1 MSPQSAS
8 SFVVPACDSCNNG
21 FAPLEADA
29 QGVVETLLDD
39 GDVDELEISQL
50 LDWFDKVR
58 IGLWGAD
65 LMRNPGHSF
74 VDRKLTVANR
84 MGQKDRCLLV
94 ARTSCQER
102 GLSFSG
108 TWSPSF
114 HATPSCF
121 GLAINNLYFFNLSYE
136 HAFSHRLGF
145 PALVDRRFT
154 AERLVAGDVRPG
166 SGKTRLPVLKRE
178 VALDCLSIFQPC
190 FGCPSMSETPDSF
203 DSEFTQHHTLDAT
216 TGRGRIFA
224 ASGELFFAQS
234 SPRSL
239 ELSSRTGYPRA
250 FAQVAMKFVVADLQD
265 WIDDLL
271 PSTYLW
277 SSEERRDFR
286 KRRALV
292 RAGTSDEIVRLQP
305 WLEHFAS
312 GEDPAVVR
320 AAVRFLR
327 RARRRE
333 PLLSDNCC
341 CSRHRPQPPES
352 RSTSAS
358 FRTALVSACLRV
370 DSVRLRSSGVAH
382 FPLKWLGTRCLSFTL
397 HRDPDS
403 RRSLRLLMPPG
414 RTPPSRLFPTSFR
427 LNASQNSPAS
437 QPSPCAHGAS
447 SSSLEPVPLGPA
459 TSPPLT
465 DAPLPSESP
474 LSAPCSSLQP
484 QRKTVSTTAIHRWP
498 HSPPSRPTT
507 CHNRSI
513 PCALPFMPFF
523 A

>member
-1 MSPQSAS
+1 MPSWLLSLTGDPSRMIPLSFDKTRNEMSPQSAS

-216 TGRGRIFA
+216 TGRGRNLRRVGGTFLRA
-224 ASGELFFAQS
+224 EQS
-234 SPRSL
+234 S
-239 ELSSRTGYPRA
+239 LSRTQLATGYPRA
-250 FAQVAMKFVVADLQD
+250 FAQVAMKFVVADLG

-271 PSTYLW
+271 PSTYLLVVGRTAGLPEAE
-277 SSEERRDFR
+277 SAGSRRYLRRDCPAA
-286 KRRALV
+286 ALV
-292 RAGTSDEIVRLQP
+292 GT
-305 WLEHFAS
+305 
-312 GEDPAVVR
+312 
-320 AAVRFLR
+320 
-327 RARRRE
+327 
-333 PLLSDNCC
+333 
-341 CSRHRPQPPES
+341 
-352 RSTSAS
+352 
-358 FRTALVSACLRV
+358 LRV
-370 DSVRLRSSGVAH
+370 SGGPSRGA
-382 FPLKWLGTRCLSFTL
+382 RC
-397 HRDPDS
+397 
-403 RRSLRLLMPPG
+403 RSLSTPC
-414 RTPPSRLFPTSFR
+414 TPPRAPPVGQLLLFS
-427 LNASQNSPAS
+427 
-437 QPSPCAHGAS
+437 PSP
-447 SSSLEPVPLGPA
+447 
-459 TSPPLT
+459 T
-465 DAPLPSESP
+465 AP
-474 LSAPCSSLQP
+474 
-484 QRKTVSTTAIHRWP
+484 
-498 HSPPSRPTT
+498 
-507 CHNRSI
+507 
-513 PCALPFMPFF
+513 
-523 A
+523 